1 METIEVLKNKL
12 ESINE
17 KDYGAY
23 QSLKGEY
30 DYSKFKL
37 LIDQIPKDPYA
48 PPHTGIY
55 RVKLRNNFIDQFNNI
70 FNTKISKIAFRDF
83 LARNFYKATLK
94 KSKGRRGTGNSGII
108 TIDKPEQA
116 VLERNSVLVYKE
128 IIEVRFF
135 MGLPANGRE
144 IRRA

>member
-1 METIEVLKNKL
+1 METINVLKHKL

-30 DYSKFKL
+30 DYSQFKL

-55 RVKLRNNFIDQFNNI
+55 RAIVKNNFISQFNNI
-70 FNTKISKIAFRDF
+70 FNTKLSEIAFRDF
-83 LARNFYKATLK
+83 LARNFYNATVK

-108 TIDKPEQA
+108 TIATP
-116 VLERNSVLVYKE
+116 
-128 IIEVRFF
+128 
-135 MGLPANGRE
+135 G
-144 IRRA
+144 